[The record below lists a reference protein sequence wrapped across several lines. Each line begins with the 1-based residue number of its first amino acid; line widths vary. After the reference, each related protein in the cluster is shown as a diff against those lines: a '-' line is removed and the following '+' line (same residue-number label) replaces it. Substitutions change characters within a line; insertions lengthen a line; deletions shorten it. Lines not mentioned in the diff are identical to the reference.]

1 MSSISMNSNLTDI
14 ASQRSI
20 SRRRF
25 LWDVARTTAAT
36 SLFSLNAFG
45 QDGYRPTRASKVVV
59 VTFGGGA
66 RDEETFAVEGQRYI
80 PRMLGELIPQAS
92 FFTQVI
98 NRGILGHYVANATL
112 ATGCY
117 ESFDNFSP
125 VPPPHPT
132 LFEYYRRDRD
142 RKADDVWVIA
152 PSNGFDR
159 IGAST
164 HPGYGSSLG
173 ASMVLPK
180 QLLGG
185 LSGRSSEPF
194 DHLLRDSYEDTSK
207 VAVPGEQTLSILSL
221 ANRLKLPVDQF
232 LSYASSVTSP
242 DELSLYIAQHLME
255 QLAPSLLWI
264 TLHDIDVAHAGSYS
278 LYTDAISRT
287 DRICAELWKA
297 VQSNPEYKGKTDMF
311 ILPDFGRD
319 GDFEP
324 GGNGFQHHRT
334 GDPLSRTTW
343 MLALGVGIREN
354 VTVDRTIESIDLV
367 PTLATILGCNA
378 QFAVGSPVPEVLQL

>member
-1 MSSISMNSNLTDI
+1 MSSVSMNSNLRN
-14 ASQRSI
+14 AAAQRSI

-36 SLFSLNAFG
+36 SLFSVNAFG
-45 QDGYRPTRASKVVV
+45 QSLHRPAGAGKVVV

-80 PRMLGELIPQAS
+80 PRLLGELIPQAT

-117 ESFDNFSP
+117 ESFNNFSP

-132 LFEYYRRDRD
+132 LFEYYRRDRA

-152 PSNGFDR
+152 PSNGFER
-159 IGAST
+159 IGASV
-164 HPGYGSSLG
+164 HPGYGSALG

-185 LSGRSSEPF
+185 LSSRSSESF
-194 DHLLRDSYEDTSK
+194 DHLLRDTYEDPTT
-207 VAVPGEQTLSILSL
+207 VPVPGGQSPSIVSL

-255 QLAPSLLWI
+255 KLAPSLLWI
-264 TLHDIDVAHAGSYS
+264 TLHDIDVAHAGAYS

-287 DRICAELWKA
+287 DRICAELWKT
-297 VQSNPEYKGKTDMF
+297 VQSNAEYKGKTDMF

-319 GDFEP
+319 SDFEP

-343 MLALGVGIREN
+343 MLALGTGIREN
-354 VTVDRTIESIDLV
+354 VTVDRMVESIDLV

-378 QFAVGSPVPEVLQL
+378 RFAAGSPVAEVL